1 MADMLVFISNP
12 NHNLSTAII
21 NPSAKVAAKDF
32 IRLELVAGLGA

>member
-1 MADMLVFISNP
+1 MADMLVFISMVP
-12 NHNLSTAII
+12 ILSTAII